1 MTVIQLWQ
9 SYTGEV
15 ITLANRNVRE
25 GLAENNV
32 KKKQPKKS
40 ADWLCWV
47 INYFVYTPLA
57 LSSFFFLCQTKGQIQ
72 TNFSDSIRISYF
84 HLSIILF
91 RYFFFVRLNDQRHVL
106 FVG

>member
-15 ITLANRNVRE
+15 ITLAKRNVRE

-32 KKKQPKKS
+32 KKKNNRKKAPIDYVGS
-40 ADWLCWV
+40 L
-47 INYFVYTPLA
+47 IILYTPLA

>member
-32 KKKQPKKS
+32 KKKNNRKK
-40 ADWLCWV
+40 
-47 INYFVYTPLA
+47 
-57 LSSFFFLCQTKGQIQ
+57 
-72 TNFSDSIRISYF
+72 R
-84 HLSIILF
+84 
-91 RYFFFVRLNDQRHVL
+91 RLIMLGH
-106 FVG
+106 

>member
-32 KKKQPKKS
+32 KKKNNRKKAPIDYVGS
-40 ADWLCWV
+40 L
-47 INYFVYTPLA
+47 IILYTPL
-57 LSSFFFLCQTKGQIQ
+57 LLFLP
-72 TNFSDSIRISYF
+72 F
-84 HLSIILF
+84 
-91 RYFFFVRLNDQRHVL
+91 FFFVKQKAKSKQTFQIRSGLVIFTYLL
-106 FVG
+106 FSSAIFFLFA